1 MGFGLK
7 WQKWVRACISMV
19 CFSVIINGSPEG
31 FFDSSRGLRQEDPL
45 SPLLFLLLM
54 EILSRMLKRVKEE
67 GFIKGFSVGA
77 AGLDGLSVSHLL
89 YVDDTILF
97 CDNDLEKLVHI
108 RLVLTCFE
116 AVTGLK
122 VNMSKSEMVPIGE
135 VSNLPVLADILC
147 CKIGSLPISYL
158 GMPLGSHYKS
168 TAVWNPIIE
177 KMERRL
183 AGSQRLY
190 LSKGGRPSLLKSTF
204 SSLPTYFL
212 SLLTIPVSV
221 ARRLN
226 GCKEIS
232 SGVIRGRRSSII

>member
-1 MGFGLK
+1 M
-7 WQKWVRACISMV
+7 
-19 CFSVIINGSPEG
+19 
-31 FFDSSRGLRQEDPL
+31 
-45 SPLLFLLLM
+45 LF
-54 EILSRMLKRVKEE
+54 R
-67 GFIKGFSVGA
+67 
-77 AGLDGLSVSHLL
+77 
-89 YVDDTILF
+89 
-97 CDNDLEKLVHI
+97 
-108 RLVLTCFE
+108 
-116 AVTGLK
+116 
-122 VNMSKSEMVPIGE
+122 
-135 VSNLPVLADILC
+135 
-147 CKIGSLPISYL
+147 SLPISYL
-158 GMPLGSHYKS
+158 EMPLGSHYKS